1 MWQPNLGKTNSNM
14 LLNSY
19 SSKLVTY
26 LRPAL
31 LKAYNTLLN
40 VTLLEDFTILLG
52 MGLVK
57 GLWNIHLECH
67 PVKGFTTWLLNQP
80 KSIGFKISFIIS
92 RE

>member
-1 MWQPNLGKTNSNM
+1 M
-14 LLNSY
+14 LLISH
-19 SSKLVTY
+19 SSRMIPY
-26 LRPAL
+26 ERPSL
-31 LKAYNTLLN
+31 LKSYNTLLN

-80 KSIGFKISFIIS
+80 YSIGFILTVTIV

>member
-1 MWQPNLGKTNSNM
+1 MLNM
-14 LLNSY
+14 
-19 SSKLVTY
+19 
-26 LRPAL
+26 
-31 LKAYNTLLN
+31 
-40 VTLLEDFTILLG
+40 TLLEDFTILLG

-80 KSIGFKISFIIS
+80 KSIGFILTVTIL

>member
-1 MWQPNLGKTNSNM
+1 M
-14 LLNSY
+14 LLNSH
-19 SSKLVTY
+19 SSGMMPCE
-26 LRPAL
+26 RPAL

-80 KSIGFKISFIIS
+80 NSIGFILTVTIA

>member
-1 MWQPNLGKTNSNM
+1 MGKTTNNM
-14 LLNSY
+14 LLNFH
-19 SSKLVTY
+19 SSGMMPCE
-26 LRPAL
+26 RPAL

-80 KSIGFKISFIIS
+80 NSIGFILTVTIA

>member
-1 MWQPNLGKTNSNM
+1 M
-14 LLNSY
+14 LLNSHY
-19 SSKLVTY
+19 SEMMPYERTT
-26 LRPAL
+26 L

-40 VTLLEDFTILLG
+40 LTLLEDFTILLG

-80 KSIGFKISFIIS
+80 KSIRFILTAAIV